1 MDNLPLYTRTDALV
15 ELQLWTLSEEAYRYY
30 KVLKDLVDNNIGFNA
45 PPPAPLVGNM
55 RNVLDDEDFVFGRFS
70 VAAASTTAV
79 FIERE
84 TLTDLPIEPIL
95 PVVFEPTL
103 NSPYPPPATIL
114 APCNESRY
122 RTAIKPENWIDNE

>member
-1 MDNLPLYTRTDALV
+1 MLSLTRVGDKNKV
-15 ELQLWTLSEEAYRYY
+15 MEIVSKNGMRLSQVA
-30 KVLKDLVDNNIGFNA
+30 DF
-45 PPPAPLVGNM
+45 M
-55 RNVLDDEDFVFGRFS
+55 QDDEDFVFGRFS